1 METHI
6 VKYKFLHCNKQKKI
20 IEQMYGNEFDN
31 FVCNREKYLAFLDKV
46 VADNRVEELNNIL
59 GNNDMNCKY
68 YHNGYQGDKVVSDN
82 RVEELNNILKC
93 NEHTIMTTTK
103 LKNGIPTLEIG
114 VLYET
119 TTNVDTETVNWIGE
133 RVFEKMENNVYF
145 ENLSK
150 YNDDISQFYI
160 PALKQDYNIALARF
174 KRHYPTAEFKSCL
187 ILFQRDVDG
196 GILSKHIIFATDDDF
211 YDYLGIKK

>member
-1 METHI
+1 METHV

-20 IEQMYGNEFDN
+20 IEQMYGNEFSN
-31 FVCNREKYLAFLDKV
+31 FTNNREKYLAFLNKV
-46 VADNRVEELNNIL
+46 VA
-59 GNNDMNCKY
+59 
-68 YHNGYQGDKVVSDN
+68 DN

-103 LKNGIPTLEIG
+103 QKNSIPTLEIG

-119 TTNVDTETVNWIGE
+119 TTTVDTDIVNWLGE

-174 KRHYPTAEFKSCL
+174 KRQYPTAEFKSCL

-196 GILSKHIIFATDDDF
+196 SILSKHIIFATHDDF
-211 YDYLGIKK
+211 NDYWGIKK